1 MKTIGLHRKIYYTW
15 LIAITLSLLP
25 FTGFSQLPDI
35 TISLNLKNK
44 TTAKALEVISFQT
57 GYYFTFNSDL
67 LSGYEKISLKLNEVP
82 LKTAL
87 DSLFKNPDLNYQL
100 IDKNIVIYRKS
111 IASTAEQE
119 TREDTAPLRIEGKI
133 RDRQTGEELPFVTIM
148 IHGTNKGIISNEQG
162 EFTLMIPEKMEDP
175 ILVVSMI
182 GYKNNY
188 THINRNKTE
197 DILIELEK
205 DVISLQEVII
215 RYQNPDE
222 VVKELINNI
231 SNNYL
236 DEPSSMD
243 AYFREYV
250 QKSKEFLTFSEA
262 VIDIAKSPY
271 TISLKSDNVRII
283 KGRKLQNITTE
294 DSIVMK
300 IQSGVKS
307 SLQLDIVKI
316 RPDFLLNDFD
326 KYYDLEFRNI
336 VSYRNQQVYLIGFKP
351 REGIPY
357 ALYSGELYVNTND
370 LALVAADFSISPEEL
385 RKNPERFLVKKSPY
399 IKIRPQKASYRVEYR
414 KKDQKYH
421 ISMVQA
427 EVSFRIRKKRQ
438 WFSSLYNIG
447 IEMAITEV
455 ETGIRENIPR
465 KERLKPNAI
474 FSDQQFSYDP
484 SFWGD
489 YNIIQPEASLREA
502 LRRMGYEWENMG
514 E

>member
-1 MKTIGLHRKIYYTW
+1 MKPIGLYNRIGFNW
-15 LIAITLSLLP
+15 LIAITLFLLP
-25 FTGFSQLPDI
+25 FKGFSQLPGI
-35 TISLNLKNK
+35 TINLDLKNK
-44 TTAKALEVISFQT
+44 PASKVLEEISFQT
-57 GYYFTFNSDL
+57 GYYFTFDSEL
-67 LSGYEKISLKLNEVP
+67 LSGSEKISLKLNEAP

-100 IDKNIVIYRKS
+100 IDKNIVIYKR
-111 IASTAEQE
+111 ITSTTEQE
-119 TREDTAPLRIEGKI
+119 NIEDTAPLRIAGKI
-133 RDRQTGEELPFVTIM
+133 RDRQTGEELPFATIM
-148 IHGTNKGIISNEQG
+148 IHGTHKGIISNEQG
-162 EFTLMIPEKMEDP
+162 EFTLMIPGKLEDP

-188 THINRNKTE
+188 TYLNRNKTE
-197 DILIELEK
+197 NILIELEK

-222 VVKELINNI
+222 VLKELINNI
-231 SNNYL
+231 SHNYL

-250 QKSKEFLTFSEA
+250 QKNKDFITFSEA
-262 VIDIAKSPY
+262 IIDIAKSPY
-271 TISLKSDNVRII
+271 TLSLKADNVRII
-283 KGRKLQNITTE
+283 RGRKLQNISSE

-300 IQSGVKS
+300 IQSGIES
-307 SLQLDIVKI
+307 SLDLDIIKR
-316 RPDFLLNDFD
+316 RPEFLLVDFE

-336 VSYRNQQVYLIGFKP
+336 VSYRNQSVYLIGFSPK
-351 REGIPY
+351 EKIPY

-370 LALVAADFSISPEEL
+370 FALVAADFSIPPEEL
-385 RKNPERFLVKKSPY
+385 RKNPERFLVKKSPF
-399 IKIRPQKASYRVEYR
+399 IKIRPQKANYRVEYR

-455 ETGIRENIPR
+455 EPGIRENIPR
-465 KERLKPNAI
+465 KERLKPDAI
-474 FSDQQFSYDP
+474 LSDQQFSYDP

-502 LRRMGYEWENMG
+502 LRRMGYEWEELG